1 MYVKYLAQGIFF
13 AKIIYL
19 TMTIVSP
26 KLSLLITIITYFI
39 NTLKPKVHYK
49 FNIKGYLKPIN
60 FNSLKISF
68 LYYSFKLFFFKFL
81 SYMMEVITELMR
93 INADIIIKPL
103 LLFIGHTPEGIVA
116 LSL

>member
-49 FNIKGYLKPIN
+49 FNIKGYPY
-60 FNSLKISF
+60 SLLTLIALRYPFYIILLSFSF
-68 LYYSFKLFFFKFL
+68 LSFFH
-81 SYMMEVITELMR
+81 I
-93 INADIIIKPL
+93 
-103 LLFIGHTPEGIVA
+103 
-116 LSL
+116 